1 MEAAA
6 QKLDAGAFKLWMYF
20 AKNQN
25 GYDFALSSKDASAS
39 FGIGRSQY
47 DTAVKKLIA
56 AGYLTNT
63 CGNNYIFSEVPAAQP
78 DKNTPLH
85 QNNTTTLSENN
96 TRNNINNTGAT
107 AGDNG
112 SLTGTLYLPSATAE
126 VGTLYSDGP
135 KVPRKPEDHEEI
147 RRIEPAWLHQQM
159 KRCMPV
165 RHVRDDII
173 QLGSGKMYRVPD
185 WDGALYDE
193 IMQYADRCNEYIE
206 RNRRNPKLQ
215 GFISRD

>member
-39 FGIGRSQY
+39 FGIGKSQY

-63 CGNNYIFSEVPAAQP
+63 CGNHYIFSEVPAAQS
-78 DKNTPLH
+78 DENTPLH
-85 QNNTTTLSENN
+85 QNNTTALSENN
-96 TRNNINNTGAT
+96 TRNNTNNTGVT
-107 AGDNG
+107 AGDIDP
-112 SLTGTLYLPSATAE
+112 LARTLYLPSATAE
-126 VGTLYSDGP
+126 VGSLCPDGQKAP
-135 KVPRKPEDHEEI
+135 GKPEDQEEI
-147 RRIEPAWLHQQM
+147 GRIEAAWLRKQM
-159 KRCMPV
+159 NRCMPF

-173 QLGSGKMYRVPD
+173 QLGSGKMYRVID
-185 WDGALYDE
+185 RDGTFYDVV
-193 IMQYADRCNEYIE
+193 MQYADQCNGYIE
-206 RNRRNPKLQ
+206 RNRHNLRLR
-215 GFISRD
+215 GFLSEK